1 MSDKPAPPLKKPKL
15 APKSKQKS
23 KYPKGK
29 HPNFIA
35 TRQLFQPGNNANPL
49 GCKAHKKPLQVAFRA
64 ILHKIIEKGCQKDL
78 LPYIGKTYAE
88 MIADKSLELLPKC
101 KKPTEFLGL
110 LAQVRVTAGEIPLQ
124 EVEVDNV
131 NERYAAMSFVD
142 LMNQVSKLVTD
153 YQAPKQRLNS
163 GTNKQS
169 DEQITGP
176 NGQALNMQDGKR
188 DQNEQEPTAVQIADA
203 DVVESTPQT
212 GNTVGK

>member
-15 APKSKQKS
+15 APKSEQKT

-35 TRQLFQPGNNANPL
+35 TRNVFQPGNNANPL
-49 GCKAHKKPLQVAFRA
+49 GSKAHKKPLQVAFRA
-64 ILHKIIEKGCQKDL
+64 ILHKTIAKGCQKDL

-88 MIADKSLELLPKC
+88 MIADKSLELLPLC

-142 LMNQVSKLVTD
+142 LMQQVSELITSYK
-153 YQAPKQRLNS
+153 APNMQLNS
-163 GTNKQS
+163 SNNKQS
-169 DEQITGP
+169 DEQIIGE
-176 NGQALNMQDGKR
+176 NGQASSPQDAKLGQDKH
-188 DQNEQEPTAVQIADA
+188 EPIVAQIADA
-203 DVVESTPQT
+203 DVVESTPQA